1 MWAVFALYLHQLAV
15 NKQKYP
21 RSSHDARGEGD
32 IENLLT
38 MSNKLVPYGE
48 KSTQPSDNSVSP
60 SPFWGMNIVL

>member
-1 MWAVFALYLHQLAV
+1 MWAEFAFYLRQLAV
-15 NKQKYP
+15 NKQ
-21 RSSHDARGEGD
+21 RD